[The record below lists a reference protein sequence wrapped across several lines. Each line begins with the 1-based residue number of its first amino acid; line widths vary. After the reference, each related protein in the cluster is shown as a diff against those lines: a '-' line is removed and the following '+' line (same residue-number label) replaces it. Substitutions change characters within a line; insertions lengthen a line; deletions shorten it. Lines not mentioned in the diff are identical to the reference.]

1 MKLDELLRK
10 LAEEIV
16 KLFSKQATK
25 FPADCEDREEVVEGL
40 RKKRESDNSFLWFE
54 LENWIFGKV
63 EV

>member
-40 RKKRESDNSFLWFE
+40 RKKNEKAITVSYGLN
-54 LENWIFGKV
+54 
-63 EV
+63 

>member
-40 RKKRESDNSFLWFE
+40 RKKTRKRKQFLM
-54 LENWIFGKV
+54 V
-63 EV
+63 